1 MATYKIDVDHSDIM
15 FRVKHLMISTATV
28 IFKKFDATIETEKD
42 DFANAKVYF
51 EADVDSIDTKNEQ
64 RDTHLKSDDFFNAEQ
79 FPKMTFKSTSIE
91 KEGEGEYKL
100 KGDLTIR
107 DITKPIT
114 LDVDYNGSTK
124 DPWGFERAGFE
135 VTGKINRKEYGLKW
149 SAVTEA
155 GGLVVDDIV
164 KLVMNVEFVK
174 QADTATA
181 AATGNAATATA

>member
-15 FRVKHLMISTATV
+15 FKVKHLMISTATG
-28 IFKKFDATIETEKD
+28 IFKKFDATVETEKD
-42 DFANAKVYF
+42 DFTNAKVFF
-51 EADVDSIDTKNEQ
+51 EADVNSIDTKNEQ

-79 FPKMTFKSTSIE
+79 FPKLTFKSTSIE

-174 QADTATA
+174 QADAVNAPATENAA
-181 AATGNAATATA
+181 AATA